1 MFGMIWG
8 DMKNISFA
16 FARPDDFCHQYTTM
30 IAPMISQPH
39 HPLLTLEQV
48 MGWRDR
54 VRQIGDVRRA
64 LDDEEADLSRKLE
77 AVKVL
82 FGDIPNE
89 ETPSEEPAVDAGSP
103 EPDDQADA
111 EPFQDVILK
120 AVGVVGGAPE
130 PKVIRRW
137 IAAHGSTQSIRERA
151 DKQYFYTCLM
161 RHAQNGRLVKV
172 GDGYALPTSSPQGE
186 TEGLAPSASVTAENG
201 KTYGGTEER
210 PEAGGT

>member
-1 MFGMIWG
+1 
-8 DMKNISFA
+8 
-16 FARPDDFCHQYTTM
+16 
-30 IAPMISQPH
+30 MISQLH
-39 HPLLTLEQV
+39 RPLLTLEQV

-82 FGDIPNE
+82 FGDIPTE
-89 ETPSEEPAVDAGSP
+89 EIPSEEPTIDASSP
-103 EPDDQADA
+103 EPDDQTDA
-111 EPFQDVILK
+111 EPFGDVVLK
-120 AVGVVGGAPE
+120 AVGVIGGAPE

-137 IAAHGSTQSIRERA
+137 IASNGATPGIRERA

-161 RHAQNGRLVKV
+161 RHASSGKLIKV

-186 TEGLAPSASVTAENG
+186 TEGLTPSASESAENG
-201 KTYGGTEER
+201 KTIGGTEER
-210 PEAGGT
+210 PEAGGI